1 MREETPMKLILEIDP
16 NHVDAEL
23 LTRIGSELECGGT
36 SWLYEHM
43 TLLRRAQMAGRRQII
58 LDGCF

>member
-36 SWLYEHM
+36 FRQDPLM
-43 TLLRRAQMAGRRQII
+43 AVRAYDAAAGR
-58 LDGCF
+58 